1 MKTRTFKSR
10 IWRGL
15 FHFEVGRDKS
25 INWFEVPR
33 EATMLL
39 LLSRGYLMKDMTLPR
54 TRGVTG
60 AYHPSGNLGDDLV
73 DVHDVVF
80 CSRRDE
86 AMTMNFLQSFYRWCR
101 YPFGLPR
108 YIEYKRTVTVLTK
121 HRKDITIIG
130 AMFLKELVDG
140 TSHCG
145 DIDTLQDT
153 VI

>member
-1 MKTRTFKSR
+1 MKNNT
-10 IWRGL
+10 IWL
-15 FHFEVGRDKS
+15 EEN
-25 INWFEVPR
+25 INIGIIVKQ
-33 EATMLL
+33 LINDIIQ
-39 LLSRGYLMKDMTLPR
+39 SVMKDMTLPR

-121 HRKDITIIG
+121 RRKDITIIG